1 MMVWGYELSKSLRK
15 FFNRPFSVVFCLV
28 LILCAFGIGL
38 FFMLDD
44 LFPNNGGYTRNVF
57 FIKESPEGPGYFL
70 IVDEIYPTRN
80 DIPVDWVLHG
90 RGNLSVFNGN
100 QSAVWAVPS
109 YLNSTETVKLYAIFA
124 EPKVT
129 ISSSIGPF
137 YPTQSYVDNPIMLPY
152 IKARAT
158 QNGPTRFVT
167 ILFPTNGSQLLP
179 NITTANG
186 LTQIGANDRIFT
198 QTSSALRTF
207 NNLTTDAELL
217 YFRLRNDTIANFI
230 LKKGQILSQFG
241 RSYLVSDKS
250 LSLNLEY
257 QASNIS
263 GRIWIKEPVNLS
275 LWVPNAPKTTTI
287 NGVYFT
293 AKYDTPNK
301 TLSFALW
308 ENGTIFISYNPGKA
322 PSLEDPSPPSEK
334 VTLPIVKDGDTK
346 SPGVHPSLFF
356 HAADLPALRS
366 RVLLEQPWQ
375 SWFASI
381 EANANYHLF
390 TNISALNA
398 DARTEPALNLAF
410 TGIIR
415 QNLTYI
421 QKSKAFLQSMDQITD
436 YDSHLRLA
444 RASSYYALAYDI
456 IYSNLT
462 LSERVEIEGK
472 FVNHTTPLVNKM
484 RVIPRNNHIG
494 VVSSGLGLAGLAL
507 EKTDWVNLAI
517 SGIDEYFTTTFA
529 PTGGNYEG
537 YSYAGYFLESGL
549 KFFFGL
555 QNAGVKNYFADPKFL
570 KFINSTIYSLSPLTT
585 TPLFEDSTIDSQI
598 IEDLLWAAPNIFPY
612 APLLSNY
619 SQWVWEKRL
628 LNDALTYEGTY
639 LQSYQAPTV
648 SRICLYSISI
658 TPVEPPFTPLSFWPD
673 AGLAFF
679 RTDWNADAL
688 YLSMTCKANSD
699 FQYHAHYD
707 ENSFE
712 IWAYGAWLAANP
724 GYPGYGYGEYDWITS
739 TSASNTLLMN
749 NAGQQRVNGEGFQEF
764 FRSSTADCLVASA
777 NSIYSSP
784 GNYARD
790 PSFLGVLIFIFTN
803 LLIVSLIII
812 PLRRRTYQSNMT
824 FLLKE
829 KKLTVASIKARN
841 LSLKI
846 HLTIL
851 FGLIFG
857 IIISLGAFFLS
868 TNVYVQEYLVGKH
881 AAIANLIPGI
891 EFTLLIMTVP
901 LVVLLM
907 AFKFK
912 MQNVVLNRIVNFSL
926 NLKGAQ
932 IPPLRT
938 SIKLT
943 YLPQVF
949 FLILFIPI
957 IIFLYLPLLQNTVQF
972 IFTRS
977 GSLLDLETFFIQTLN
992 EYILLFGLTMLIYL
1006 PFKIMGLY
1014 YGGRSLSAELEQPM
1028 SDSILMFAA
1037 SYLLTLTCLVL
1048 LIFYLTLPLF
1058 FTLNLWG
1065 IEFFVV

>member
-1 MMVWGYELSKSLRK
+1 MMIWGHKLSKSLRK
-15 FFNRPFSVVFCLV
+15 FFNRPFSIVFCLV

-38 FFMLDD
+38 FFMLDA
-44 LFPNNGGYTRNVF
+44 LFPNNGGYNRNIF

-70 IVDEIYPTRN
+70 IVDEIYQTRN

-90 RGNLSVFNGN
+90 RGNLSIFNDN
-100 QSAVWAVPS
+100 QSAVWTVPS
-109 YLNSTETVKLYAIFA
+109 YLNSTEIVKLYAIFV

-137 YPTQSYVDNPIMLPY
+137 YPTQSYKDNPIMLPY

-186 LTQIGANDRIFT
+186 LTQIGVNDRIFT

-217 YFRLRNDTIANFI
+217 YFRLQNATIANFI
-230 LKKGQILSQFG
+230 LKEGQILSQLN

-257 QASNIS
+257 HSSNIS
-263 GRIWIKEPVNLS
+263 GQIWIKEPVNLS

-287 NGVYFT
+287 NGIDFI
-293 AKYDTPNK
+293 AKYNNINQ

-308 ENGTIFISYNPGKA
+308 ENGTIFISYNPYKA
-322 PSLEDPSPPSEK
+322 PSIEDPLPSSEK
-334 VTLPIVKDGDTK
+334 VTSPIVKDGDTK

-356 HAADLPALRS
+356 NVADLPTLRS

-375 SWFASI
+375 SWFATI
-381 EANANYHLF
+381 EANADYHLF
-390 TNISALNA
+390 TNISTLDANA
-398 DARTEPALNLAF
+398 RPEPALNLAF

-421 QKSKAFLQSMDQITD
+421 QKSKEFLQAMNQITD
-436 YDSHLRLA
+436 YYSHLELA
-444 RASSYYALAYDI
+444 RASSYYAIAYDM
-456 IYSNLT
+456 IYANLT
-462 LSERVEIEGK
+462 PSERIEIEGK
-472 FVNHTTPLVNKM
+472 FVNHTTPLVTKM
-484 RVIPRNNHIG
+484 QVIPRNNHLG

-507 EKTDWVNLAI
+507 GKTDWVNLAI
-517 SGIDEYFTTTFA
+517 SGIDDCLSTTFA
-529 PTGGNYEG
+529 PMGGDYEG
-537 YSYAGYFLESGL
+537 YYYAGYFLESGL

-570 KFINSTIYSLSPLTT
+570 NFINSTIYSLSPLTT
-585 TPLFEDSTIDSQI
+585 TPLFEDSTTDSQI
-598 IEDLLWAAPNIFPY
+598 LEDLLWAAPNIFPY

-619 SQWVWEKRL
+619 SQWVWKKRL
-628 LNDALTYEGTY
+628 SNDALTYEGTY
-639 LQSYQAPTV
+639 LQSYQDSTV
-648 SRICLYSISI
+648 SRICLYSFNI
-658 TPVEPPFTPLSFWPD
+658 TPEEPPFTPLSIWSD

-679 RTDWNADAL
+679 RTDWTADAL
-688 YLSMTCKANSD
+688 YLSITCKANPN
-699 FQYHAHYD
+699 FQYHGHYD

-739 TSASNTLLMN
+739 TTASNTLLMN
-749 NAGQQRVNGEGFQEF
+749 NAGQQQVNGEGFQEY

-784 GNYARD
+784 GNYARN
-790 PSFLGVLIFIFTN
+790 PSFLGVLIFIFMN
-803 LLIVSLIII
+803 LLITCLIII
-812 PLRRRTYQSNMT
+812 PLRRRTYQTDIT

-829 KKLTVASIKARN
+829 KKQTVAAIKARN
-841 LSLKI
+841 LSLKV

-857 IIISLGAFFLS
+857 IIISLSAFFFS
-868 TNVYVQEYLVGKH
+868 ANFYVQEYLVGKH

-891 EFTLLIMTVP
+891 EFALLIIIIP
-901 LVVLLM
+901 LIVLLM

-912 MQNVVLNRIVNFSL
+912 MQNAVLNRVVHFSL
-926 NLKGAQ
+926 NLKGTQ
-932 IPPLRT
+932 IPPLRS

-949 FLILFIPI
+949 FLIIFIPI
-957 IIFLYLPLLQNTVQF
+957 ILFFYLPLLQNTIQF

-977 GSLLDLETFFIQTLN
+977 GSLLDLQNYFISTLN
-992 EYILLFGLTMLIYL
+992 NFILLFASTLLLYL

-1014 YGGRSLSAELEQPM
+1014 YGGRSLSADLDQPI
-1028 SDSILMFAA
+1028 SESILMLTA
-1037 SYLLTLTCLVL
+1037 SYLLTLTCLML
-1048 LIFYLTLPLF
+1048 LVFYVTLTLF
-1058 FTLNLWG
+1058 FTMNLWG

>member
-1 MMVWGYELSKSLRK
+1 
-15 FFNRPFSVVFCLV
+15 
-28 LILCAFGIGL
+28 
-38 FFMLDD
+38 MLET

-70 IVDEIYPTRN
+70 IVDEIYPAQN
-80 DIPVDWVLHG
+80 NIPVDWVLHG
-90 RGNLSVFNGN
+90 RGNLSVFNNN

-124 EPKVT
+124 EPEVT
-129 ISSSIGPF
+129 LTSAIGPF
-137 YPTQSYVDNPIMLPY
+137 YPTQSYVNNPIMLPY

-186 LTQIGANDRIFT
+186 LTQIGLNDRIFT

-207 NNLTTDAELL
+207 DNLTTDAELL
-217 YFRLRNDTIANFI
+217 YFRLRNATIANFI
-230 LKKGQILSQFG
+230 LKKGQTLSQLG
-241 RSYLVSDKS
+241 RSYLTSDKS

-287 NGVYFT
+287 NGIDFT
-293 AKYDTPNK
+293 AKYNPINQ
-301 TLSFALW
+301 TLYFALW

-322 PSLEDPSPPSEK
+322 PSLEDPPPSSEK
-334 VTLPIVKDGDTK
+334 VTPPIVKDGGIK
-346 SPGVHPSLFF
+346 GPGVHPSLFF

-390 TNISALNA
+390 TNISALDAN
-398 DARTEPALNLAF
+398 ARTEPTLNLAF
-410 TGIIR
+410 TGVIR
-415 QNLTYI
+415 QNITYI
-421 QKSKAFLQSMDQITD
+421 QKSKAFLQSMDQITE
-436 YDSHLRLA
+436 YESHLSLG
-444 RASSYYALAYDI
+444 RASGYYALAYDM
-456 IYSNLT
+456 IYVNLT
-462 LSERVEIEGK
+462 PSERVEIEGK
-472 FVNHTTPLVNKM
+472 FVNHTTPLANKM

-507 EKTDWVNLAI
+507 GKTDWVDLAI
-517 SGIDEYFTTTFA
+517 SGIDDYFTTTFA
-529 PTGGNYEG
+529 STGGNYEG

-585 TPLFEDSTIDSQI
+585 TPIFEDSTTDSQI
-598 IEDLLWAAPNIFPY
+598 LEDLLWAAPNIFSY

-619 SQWVWEKRL
+619 SRWVWEKRL
-628 LNDALTYEGTY
+628 SNDALSYEGAY
-639 LQSYQAPTV
+639 LQSYLNPTV
-648 SRICLYSISI
+648 SRICMYSFNIVPI
-658 TPVEPPFTPLSFWPD
+658 EPPFTTLSIWPD

-679 RTDWNADAL
+679 RTDWSANAL
-688 YLSMTCKANSD
+688 YLSITCKAKSD

-712 IWAYGAWLAANP
+712 IWAYGTWLAANP
-724 GYPGYGYGEYDWITS
+724 GYSSYGYGEYDWITS
-739 TSASNTLLMN
+739 TTASNTLLMN
-749 NAGQQRVNGEGFQEF
+749 NAGQQRVNGEGFQEYF
-764 FRSSTADCLVASA
+764 LSSSVDCIVASA
-777 NSIYSSP
+777 TSIYSSP
-784 GNYARD
+784 GNFANN
-790 PSFLGVLIFIFTN
+790 PSFLGVLIFIFMN
-803 LLIVSLIII
+803 LIITSLIII
-812 PLRRRTYQSNMT
+812 PLRRRTYQTNMA

-829 KKLTVASIKARN
+829 KKLSAAAIKAQN

-857 IIISLGAFFLS
+857 IIISLGSFFLS
-868 TNVYVQEYLVGKH
+868 TNFYIQQYLVGKY
-881 AAIANLIPGI
+881 APVTNLIPGI
-891 EFTLLIMTVP
+891 EFALLIITVP
-901 LVVLLM
+901 LIVLLM

-912 MQNVVLNRIVNFSL
+912 MQNAILNRIVHFSL
-926 NLKGAQ
+926 NLKGAE

-938 SIKLT
+938 SIKMT
-943 YLPQVF
+943 YLPQAF
-949 FLILFIPI
+949 FLIIFIPVI
-957 IIFLYLPLLQNTVQF
+957 LFFYLPLLQNTIQF
-972 IFTRS
+972 IFTRT
-977 GSLLDLETFFIQTLN
+977 GSLLDLENHFINMLN
-992 EYILLFGLTMLIYL
+992 DYILLFALTLLCYL

-1014 YGGRSLSAELEQPM
+1014 YGGRSLSTELDQPI
-1028 SDSILMFAA
+1028 SDSILMLTA
-1037 SYLLTLTCLVL
+1037 SYLLMLTCIVL
-1048 LIFYLTLPLF
+1048 FIFYLTLTF
-1058 FTLNLWG
+1058 FYSLNLLG
-1065 IEFFVV
+1065 IESFVF